1 MSKNFKDKSL
11 YVYDPETGETD
22 LVLITDLLKAFNL
35 EKMMFNLNNK
45 K

>member
-1 MSKNFKDKSL
+1 MNEKFKNKSL

-22 LVLITDLLKAFNL
+22 LVLITDLVKAFNL